1 MKRILSLILAVCLC
15 LSVAVMITSCGDG
28 EFDGVTAEKWKDF
41 LSEQR
46 FDNVTI
52 NFTLSSDVNGEYAE
66 SSDIVKIADAKVYR
80 KAVWV
85 MSDDSNELEA
95 VFTGDEAVE
104 QKKIFLG
111 IFLSLLAERDNY
123 VYDEDEG
130 VYKAPNKITV
140 VLDDIREGYH
150 TEEAITNAKVKFDSK
165 GNIEYF
171 SGYFVETVKYGGE
184 VVGVTQGDT
193 VWTFSNFGTTVI
205 TEGAE

>member
-1 MKRILSLILAVCLC
+1 M
-15 LSVAVMITSCGDG
+15 
-28 EFDGVTAEKWKDF
+28 
-41 LSEQR
+41 
-46 FDNVTI
+46 
-52 NFTLSSDVNGEYAE
+52 
-66 SSDIVKIADAKVYR
+66 
-80 KAVWV
+80 
-85 MSDDSNELEA
+85 
-95 VFTGDEAVE
+95 
-104 QKKIFLG
+104 
-111 IFLSLLAERDNY
+111 
-123 VYDEDEG
+123 
-130 VYKAPNKITV
+130 YKAPNKITV